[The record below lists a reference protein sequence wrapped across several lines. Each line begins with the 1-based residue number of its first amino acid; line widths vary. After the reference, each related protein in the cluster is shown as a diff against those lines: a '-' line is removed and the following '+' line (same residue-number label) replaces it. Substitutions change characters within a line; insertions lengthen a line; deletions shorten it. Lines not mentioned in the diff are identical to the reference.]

1 MDTFSDKNLEQI
13 QSAAC
18 GLRIKHQAMEW
29 GISVEKLI
37 GLEGLAY
44 KEFDLS
50 HKDFL
55 AKINPCA
62 KKIKA
67 ALLTEEK
74 TIFTD
79 RTLYSAQKRF
89 GQAHELGHHVLPEH
103 NEIFY
108 ACSETDLNPITRVKH
123 EFEANMFATEILFPK
138 PLMKAI
144 HENDDISM
152 ETILR
157 LTDLSNTSILSSAI
171 RYINGSDKRCCLLIL
186 SIDRDAEGNPGLR
199 LKGQIASPPWEKN
212 YSREMIS
219 NFQFFPHNHNLS
231 KVTMSHEIGTV
242 FCTSVKLAAAD
253 CTFQAQTVF
262 NGFNV
267 FALLF

>member
-1 MDTFSDKNLEQI
+1 MDTFSDKNLERI

-18 GLRIKHQAMEW
+18 DLRIKHRAMEW
-29 GISVEKLI
+29 EISAEKLI
-37 GLEGLAY
+37 GLEGLSY
-44 KEFDLS
+44 KECDLS

-55 AKINPCA
+55 TKINPCA

-89 GQAHELGHHVLPEH
+89 GQAHELGHHVMPAH

-123 EFEANMFATEILFPK
+123 EFEANRFATELLFPQ
-138 PLMKAI
+138 PLMQAI
-144 HENDDISM
+144 YENDDLSM

-157 LTDLSNTSILSSAI
+157 LADLSNTTILSSAM
-171 RYINGSDKRCCLLIL
+171 RYINGSDKKCCLLIM
-186 SIDRDAEGNPGLR
+186 SIDKDAEGNPGLR
-199 LKGQIASPPWEKN
+199 LKGQIASHPWEKN

-219 NFQFFPHNHNLS
+219 NFQFFPYNHNLS
-231 KVTMSHEIGTV
+231 KGTTSQEIGSV
-242 FCTSVKLAAAD
+242 FSTSVKLADANRS
-253 CTFQAQTVF
+253 FQAQTVF

-267 FALLF
+267 FALLL